1 MGKNRSIREIPKRKH
16 QAHTETLTLQGPGCL
31 VKYVC
36 ACAAMWRGKAFNS
49 LGPLRQKL
57 PEESRHTEI

>member
-1 MGKNRSIREIPKRKH
+1 MDFSVWLVSSRPQKEEEEEGQKERER
-16 QAHTETLTLQGPGCL
+16 ERES
-31 VKYVC
+31 V
-36 ACAAMWRGKAFNS
+36 AMWRGKAFNS